1 MDKMTTCRTCGE
13 TIAKSANICPKCGAK
28 QKKRHPILGIIL
40 VVFGI
45 GLIGAAINGGD
56 NEPKKVGEVDAPEKQ
71 QEEQKTEF
79 YVGDVVS
86 LNNIEVTFV
95 SCTESNGKQYLEPE
109 DGNVFLICEF
119 SIDNKSEK
127 DIAVSSLVSFE
138 AYVDDYSTTLS
149 FTGTVSTDKQQLDGS
164 IAAGKKMNG
173 VVGYE
178 VPKDWKE
185 LEIRF
190 TPDFWTGKDITFIAT
205 N

>member
-1 MDKMTTCRTCGE
+1 MTTCRTCGE

-40 VVFGI
+40 AVFGI
-45 GLIGAAINGGD
+45 GLIGAAINGGG
-56 NEPKKVGEVDAPEKQ
+56 NEPEKVGEVDTPERQ

-86 LNNIEVTFV
+86 LNDIEVTFV

-109 DGNVFLICEF
+109 EGNIFLICEF

-190 TPDFWTGKDITFIAT
+190 TPDFWTRKDITFIAT